1 MDTIRNIEHWTW
13 GFAKAEPVFCVA
25 LFAALASMLVTP
37 PSLQYAGYIDW
48 RTLGLLAM
56 FMLCTAGLQEAGV
69 IDFAARG
76 LLERAGSCRA
86 VIAALVAL
94 PFFASMLVTN
104 DVSLLAFVPL
114 SLTLL
119 TSRKDLLPLTL
130 TLQTIAANA
139 GSFLTP
145 FGNPQNLY
153 VYSAF
158 NVGVGE
164 FLLAQLPFVLMNGV
178 LLLAL
183 IFASRRLSSRER
195 FAEAARAGIVGARDG
210 VKRSGIVYGALFVL
224 SVLAVLRVVPVAVA
238 FALVLAAALLADK
251 HLFLQIDWVLLL
263 TFVAFFVFSGNL
275 VNSGVNTQGGFWVTM
290 GASQIISN
298 VPATILLAPFS
309 ADWQALSLGANV
321 GGFGTP
327 VGSLA
332 SLITL
337 GLYRH
342 AGGELKSLLKAFLPL
357 NLAFL
362 AANCALWALL

>member
-1 MDTIRNIEHWTW
+1 
-13 GFAKAEPVFCVA
+13 
-25 LFAALASMLVTP
+25 MLITP
-37 PSLQYAGYIDW
+37 PSLGYAHYIDW
-48 RTLGLLAM
+48 RTLALLSM
-56 FMLCTAGLQEAGV
+56 FMLCTAGLQEAGAIQSV
-69 IDFAARG
+69 AHG

-86 VIAALVAL
+86 VVAALVAL

-114 SLTLL
+114 SLTMLA
-119 TSRKDLLPLTL
+119 SRKDLLPLTL

-158 NVGVGE
+158 NVGFGE
-164 FLLAQLPFVLMNGV
+164 FLLAQLPFVLLNG
-178 LLLAL
+178 LLLAAL
-183 IFASRRLSSRER
+183 VCFAGRSGEITGR
-195 FAEAARAGIVGARDG
+195 RDG
-210 VKRSGIVYGALFVL
+210 GSSDIGDTAGRRGRGSSDILASAPRPERPADIEGTHSRTLLYAALFVL
-224 SVLAVLRVVPVAVA
+224 SVLAVLRVIPVAIA
-238 FALVLAAALLADK
+238 FALVVAAVIVAQK
-251 HLFLQIDWVLLL
+251 RLFLQIDWVLLL
-263 TFVAFFVFSGNL
+263 TFVLFFIFSGNL
-275 VNSGVNTQGGFWVTM
+275 VHSGISAQGDFLVTM

-309 ADWQALSLGANV
+309 TDWQALSLGANV

-332 SLITL
+332 SLITI

-342 AGGELKSLLKAFLPL
+342 AGGELKPLFKAFLPL
-357 NLAFL
+357 NFAFL
-362 AANCALWALL
+362 AINCLLYALI